1 MFASPTSPLTPSP
14 MSPPSLSRGGFYDR
28 ANYDNAY
35 IDKIKMQKDMDEF
48 SRNFPTST
56 FRDCGSSS
64 QYRSPLAERGVF
76 FLKRYIKSSFD
87 LKPNSPLPIFTSF
100 VLTFGLLAVAK
111 RVANSRPLTY
121 LKQLCTFLTPLHL
134 LKPYKTNYKF
144 NQK

>member
-1 MFASPTSPLTPSP
+1 MFASPRRHSRRHPCRHLRCRGEVFTTGRTTTTPTSTRL
-14 MSPPSLSRGGFYDR
+14 
-28 ANYDNAY
+28 
-35 IDKIKMQKDMDEF
+35 KKDMDEF

-121 LKQLCTFLTPLHL
+121 LKQLCLLSLLLCTF
-134 LKPYKTNYKF
+134 
-144 NQK
+144 